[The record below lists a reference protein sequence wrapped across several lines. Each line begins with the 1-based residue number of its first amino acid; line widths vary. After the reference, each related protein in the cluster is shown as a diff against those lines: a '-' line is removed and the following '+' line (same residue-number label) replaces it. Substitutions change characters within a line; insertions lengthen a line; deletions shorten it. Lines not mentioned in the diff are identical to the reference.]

1 MRSKT
6 SLATLGVAL
15 SCLAGTPAYAQLV
28 LAPPIIGKTVMAPQD
43 SIQLAIQDELG
54 AAGIKPVELTTQLLK
69 ALEKCKNKMS
79 CLATAGKAAGATHVL
94 HTIMAERDG
103 QVLAQLT
110 LLDVKTKK
118 PADTLRAKTNTDYK
132 AIERGVREA
141 ARNAILALLASD
153 EFPKPKSPVVVAPTP
168 TATPSPTPTP
178 PPVVAV
184 APSPTPQPSP
194 VTIGRAPPIARQAPP
209 PSGAPVAPPVTLTTP
224 RPGAGQGPNY
234 LAFTVTGAGAAAAIV
249 GGVLLG
255 IAQSDASARDS
266 TPQVFVDERARLN
279 DAAFAKQG
287 AGLGLLAGGGGAVLL
302 GVIFW
307 ATGIGAT
314 DLGESPTDPNA
325 LVSLTP
331 TPDGFAVRW

>member
-54 AAGIKPVELTTQLLK
+54 ASGIKPVELTTQLLK

-153 EFPKPKSPVVVAPTP
+153 DFPKPKSPVVVAPTP

-178 PPVVAV
+178 PVVAV
-184 APSPTPQPSP
+184 APSPSPTP
-194 VTIGRAPPIARQAPP
+194 VTIGRAPPIARQVPP
-209 PSGAPVAPPVTLTTP
+209 SSGAPVAPPVTVTAP
-224 RPGAGQGPNY
+224 NPGAGKGPNY

-266 TPQVFVDERARLN
+266 TPQVFIDERTRLN

-287 AGLGLLAGGGGAVLL
+287 AGLGLLAGGGGAVLI

-314 DLGESPTDPNA
+314 DLGEAASDPNA

-331 TPDGFAVRW
+331 TADGFAVHW